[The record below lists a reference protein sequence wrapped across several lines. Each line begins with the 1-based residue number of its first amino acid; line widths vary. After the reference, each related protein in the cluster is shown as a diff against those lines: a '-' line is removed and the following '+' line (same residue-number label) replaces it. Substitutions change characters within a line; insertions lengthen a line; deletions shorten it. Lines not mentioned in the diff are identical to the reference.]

1 MTLKIEKIP
10 NAETLSEE
18 NLKEAK
24 AKLLDKL
31 FARHLSRMVGR
42 GLLTLGTQDTIPT
55 EMLSIPRINT
65 SSYVPALE
73 ASLQVEIKDDISK
86 ELLQWPQ
93 FHNGAA
99 SALKI
104 TMSLQQQ
111 REKDPN
117 FVRNWIMQHKSA
129 TPRSDHGG
137 FLLTLGL
144 FGLLDSLQKTDMYQ
158 HLKSIHDLTAIGI
171 LLGRAASKI
180 GTMDT

>member
-1 MTLKIEKIP
+1 MLSSSTEMTLKIERIP

-18 NLKEAK
+18 NFKEAK

-86 ELLQWPQ
+86 ELLQWP
-93 FHNGAA
+93 
-99 SALKI
+99 
-104 TMSLQQQ
+104 
-111 REKDPN
+111 
-117 FVRNWIMQHKSA
+117 
-129 TPRSDHGG
+129 
-137 FLLTLGL
+137 
-144 FGLLDSLQKTDMYQ
+144 
-158 HLKSIHDLTAIGI
+158 
-171 LLGRAASKI
+171 
-180 GTMDT
+180 